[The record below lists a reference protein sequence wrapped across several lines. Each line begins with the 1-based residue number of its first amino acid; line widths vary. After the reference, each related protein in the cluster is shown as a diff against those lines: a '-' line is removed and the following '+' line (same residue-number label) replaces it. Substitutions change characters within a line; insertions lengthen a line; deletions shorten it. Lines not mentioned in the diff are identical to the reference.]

1 MNPLVVTTS
10 ASQVVLRAFGFDKKK
25 KEVRE
30 LLAKYSSDTDDRIEY
45 EDFKR
50 LMTDMLASR
59 DPTEEVRKAFDLFDE
74 DGTGKISYRDLKRV
88 ARDLGEN
95 IDDNELRGMIEE
107 FDLDQDGAISRE
119 EFERIMRSVG
129 YAGLEPT
136 DEDEDLLLG

>member
-1 MNPLVVTTS
+1 M
-10 ASQVVLRAFGFDKKK
+10 LRAFGFDKKK

-30 LLAKYSSDTDDRIEY
+30 LLSKYSSDTEDRIEY
-45 EDFKR
+45 EEFKR

-59 DPTEEVRKAFDLFDE
+59 DPNEEVRKAFDLFDE

-88 ARDLGEN
+88 ARDLGES